1 MSSTH
6 LKCVCT
12 FPVLPLPVCP
22 VLRVALRAE
31 LQVQMALEATLPV
44 LLLSLWQ
51 QAMRRAA
58 IRTSGMAWLHQLY
71 RAPWRDA

>member
-31 LQVQMALEATLPV
+31 LQVADV
-44 LLLSLWQ
+44 LCMTPFTTPHHGSPSGWVACLDMPTSLQLL
-51 QAMRRAA
+51 
-58 IRTSGMAWLHQLY
+58 
-71 RAPWRDA
+71 